1 MTLKKVLRNFLIFA
15 ALLLG
20 LFALFLGY
28 QSLTAYRPAGVEPIA
43 INCLPGSYSDTLN
56 LVSWNIGYAG
66 LGKEMDFFYEGG
78 TMVRPKHEQAKA
90 YLKGIIEHL
99 SSFEQPDFILL
110 QEVDTLAHRSWDV
123 NQYKAISSHFADY
136 CPAFALNYKAWVPMP
151 MTEPMGRVRAGLM
164 TLSRQAPL
172 EVTRHAYADGYS
184 WPMSLFMLNRC
195 FMVARY
201 QTESQKQLVVI
212 NLHNSAFSDA
222 AEIREKE
229 LAALKSFM
237 ETESGKGNYVIAG
250 GDWNQ
255 NPAPLKNPTVD
266 KTYRFRF
273 IHPPIPDDF
282 LPVGWQ
288 YAWDPLHST
297 NRDVD
302 IPYTIGTTTST
313 IMDFFVISPDIE
325 LLFVKTLPTG
335 FDVSDHQPVEMKV
348 VLK

>member
-1 MTLKKVLRNFLIFA
+1 MPLKKLLRNILILA

-20 LFALFLGY
+20 LFAIFLGY
-28 QSLTAYRPAGVEPIA
+28 QSITAYRPAAVEPIS
-43 INCLPGSYSDTLN
+43 INCSSDVNSDTLN
-56 LVSWNIGYAG
+56 LLSWNIGYAG

-78 TMVRPKHEQAKA
+78 TMVRPEKGLAQS
-90 YLKGIIEHL
+90 YLNGIIKQL
-99 SSFEQPDFILL
+99 SSFEKPDFILL

-123 NQYKAISSHFADY
+123 NQYKAISNHFSDY

-164 TLSRQAPL
+164 TLSRKAPL
-172 EVTRHAYADGYS
+172 EVTRHAYADGYT

-201 QTESQKQLVVI
+201 QTESQKQLLVI

-237 ETESGKGNYVIAG
+237 EEESGKGNYVIAG

-255 NPAPLKNPTVD
+255 NPAPLKNPTVE

-282 LPVGWQ
+282 LPDGWQ
-288 YAWDPLHST
+288 YAWDSKHST

-302 IPYTIGTTTST
+302 VPYIAGTTTST
-313 IMDFFVISPDIE
+313 IMDFFVISPGVE
-325 LLFVKTLPTG
+325 LLFIKTRPTG